1 MITLSKVVMLVVG
14 MVTPKVVPIMI
25 AEHVSMMKKKM
36 IWRTCFGPL
45 DQRFY

>member
-1 MITLSKVVMLVVG
+1 MLVLG
-14 MVTPKVVPIMI
+14 MVTPKMVPIMM
-25 AEHVSMMKKKM
+25 AEHVSVMKMMMM